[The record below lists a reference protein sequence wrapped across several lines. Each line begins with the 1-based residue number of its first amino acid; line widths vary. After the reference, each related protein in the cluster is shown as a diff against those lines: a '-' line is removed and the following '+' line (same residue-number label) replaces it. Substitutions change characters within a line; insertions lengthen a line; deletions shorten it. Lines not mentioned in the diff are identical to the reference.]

1 MLDINLIRK
10 EPDTVRQGLVN
21 RGNDPAP
28 LDSILAL
35 DVQRREI
42 LTQAE
47 ALRATRNVV
56 SKDIGRMKDEGEREA
71 KKAEMRQVGDQ
82 ITTLDTELK
91 KIETQ
96 LDELTA
102 SLPNTLDPRT
112 PIGPDEDHNVIL
124 RVEEGE
130 VPEITFQPKPHW
142 DIGESL
148 GIIDFE
154 RGVKLSGSRFYV

>member
-10 EPDTVRQGLVN
+10 EPDTVRQTLVN
-21 RGNDPAP
+21 RGNNPAA
-28 LDSILAL
+28 LDSILAR

-47 ALRATRNVV
+47 ALRATRNTG
-56 SKDIGRMKDEGEREA
+56 SKDIGRMKDEAEREA

-102 SLPNTLDPRT
+102 SLPNMLDPRT
-112 PIGPDEDHNVIL
+112 PI
-124 RVEEGE
+124 R
-130 VPEITFQPKPHW
+130 
-142 DIGESL
+142 
-148 GIIDFE
+148 
-154 RGVKLSGSRFYV
+154 RG